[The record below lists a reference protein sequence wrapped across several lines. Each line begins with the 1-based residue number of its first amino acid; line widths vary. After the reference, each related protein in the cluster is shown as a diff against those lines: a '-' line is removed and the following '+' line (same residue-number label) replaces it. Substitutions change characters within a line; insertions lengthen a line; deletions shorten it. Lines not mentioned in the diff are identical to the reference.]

1 MCIILDANMLSKF
14 KKPADEDM
22 GPVWHWLRKE
32 NNKIAY
38 STTEKFMKEWTKGG
52 GDNLMRELER
62 SKKFKSVSDEC
73 VLEKQKELEGK
84 IKSND
89 LHILAVAIVAKAK
102 RLVSSDRDLSTDFKN
117 PNLVGGKVYQN
128 KTHAHLL
135 RRYQCPEN

>member
-14 KKPADEDM
+14 KRPADEDM
-22 GPVWHWLRKE
+22 GPVWQWLRKE

-38 STTEKFMKEWTKGG
+38 STTEKFKQEWTKGG

-89 LHILAVAIVAKAK
+89 LHIIAVAIIAKAK

-117 PNLVGGKVYQN
+117 SNLVGGKVYQN

-135 RRYQCPEN
+135 RRYQCPD